1 VPCRSTRKHTVL
13 QITNMTPFA
22 VERGIQYDGA
32 GRQIWVV
39 VTKGTFTVQPD
50 GTVAPAQAQ
59 EPVALAAKY
68 AGQPGASQLLRD
80 AELVPAHPGTDVV
93 LNAVAHAPQ
102 GQPVRELRVGVA
114 VGPLAK
120 TLVVTGERRWERG
133 LLGLGASSPEPFVTL
148 PLRWE
153 HAFGGSDPRGNGS
166 EPRNAAGC
174 SFFASAEAA
183 TGGELPRIEAPES
196 RILHWKDRPAPAGF
210 GALAPGWSPRREH
223 AGTFDES
230 WSTERAPLW
239 PVDYDERFHVSA
251 TEGLWAPA
259 GLRGGETVML
269 TNLSAEP
276 VLRFILPRVF
286 LGFATH
292 VTGSVVHHRPALDR
306 VIIEPE
312 LRRVLMVWRT
322 SLALGPRACEV
333 VRTVV
338 TQKETL
344 NDARR

>member
-1 VPCRSTRKHTVL
+1 ML
-13 QITNMTPFA
+13 QLTNMTPFA
-22 VERGIQYDGA
+22 VERAIQYDGA

-39 VTKGTFTVQPD
+39 VTKGTFTIQPD
-50 GTVAPAQAQ
+50 GTVEPSQAQ
-59 EPVALAAKY
+59 EPVALMAKF
-68 AGQPGASQLLRD
+68 AGKPGASQLLRD
-80 AELVPAHPGTDVV
+80 AELVAAHPGTDVV

-102 GQPVRELRVGVA
+102 GQPVRELRVSVE

-133 LLGLGASSPEPFVTL
+133 VLGLGASGAEPFVAL
-148 PLRWE
+148 PMRWE
-153 HAFGGSDPRGNGS
+153 HAFGGSDPHGRGS

-183 TGGELPRIEAPES
+183 SGGELPRIEAPNA
-196 RILHWKDRPAPAGF
+196 RIHHWKDRPAPAGF
-210 GALAPGWSPRREH
+210 GAVAPGWSPRREL
-223 AGTFDES
+223 AGTFDGS

-251 TEGLWAPA
+251 PEGLWASA
-259 GLRGGETVML
+259 GLRGGETVTL
-269 TNLSAEP
+269 TNLSVET
-276 VLRFILPRVF
+276 VLRFTLPRVF

-292 VTGSVVHHRPALDR
+292 VTGSVIQHRPALDR

-312 LRRVLMVWRT
+312 LRKVVMVWRA
-322 SLALGPRACEV
+322 SLALGPRASEV

-338 TQKETL
+338 TQKKAL
-344 NDARR
+344 NDARG

>member
-1 VPCRSTRKHTVL
+1 VL
-13 QITNMTPFA
+13 QVTNMTPFA
-22 VERGIQYDGA
+22 VERSIQYDGA

-39 VTKGTFTVQPD
+39 VTKGTFTIQPD
-50 GTVAPAQAQ
+50 GSVEPAQAQ
-59 EPVALAAKY
+59 EPVALTARY
-68 AGQPGASQLLRD
+68 AGPPGASQLLRD

-102 GQPVRELRVGVA
+102 GHPVRELHVSVE

-120 TLVVTGERRWERG
+120 TLVVTGKRHWERG
-133 LLGLGASSPEPFVTL
+133 LLGLTASSPEPFVAL

-153 HAFGGSDPRGNGS
+153 HAFGGSDPRGNEA

-174 SFFASAEAA
+174 SFFTSAGTA
-183 TGGELPRIEAPES
+183 TGGELPRIEAPKS
-196 RILHWKDRPAPAGF
+196 RIHHWRERPAPAGF
-210 GALAPGWSPRREH
+210 GAVAPGWSPRRER

-251 TEGLWAPA
+251 AEGLWAPE
-259 GLRGGETVML
+259 GLRGGETVTL
-269 TNLSAEP
+269 TNLSVEP
-276 VLRFILPRVF
+276 VLRFMLPRIF

-322 SLALGPRACEV
+322 SLALGPRVHEV

-338 TQKETL
+338 TQKKTL
-344 NDARR
+344 DDARR

>member
-1 VPCRSTRKHTVL
+1 ML
-13 QITNMTPFA
+13 QITNLTHFA
-22 VERGIQYDGA
+22 VERSIQYDRAGA
-32 GRQIWVV
+32 QIWVV
-39 VTKGTFTVQPD
+39 VAKGTFTIQPD
-50 GTVAPAQAQ
+50 GTVEPAQAQ
-59 EPVALAAKY
+59 EPVSLVAKF
-68 AGQPGASQLLRD
+68 AGKPGASQLLRD

-102 GQPVRELRVGVA
+102 GQPVRELQVSVA

-120 TLVVTGERRWERG
+120 TLVVVGERRWERG
-133 LLGLGASSPEPFVTL
+133 LLGLGASNPEPFVTL

-153 HAFGGSDPRGNGS
+153 HAFGGSDPRGEGS

-174 SFFASAEAA
+174 SFFASAGAA
-183 TGGELPRIEAPES
+183 IGGELPRIEAPHS
-196 RILHWKDRPAPAGF
+196 RIHHWKERPTPAGF
-210 GALAPGWSPRREH
+210 GAVAAGWSPRREH

-259 GLRGGETVML
+259 GLRGGETVTL
-269 TNLSAEP
+269 TNLSVEP
-276 VLRFILPRVF
+276 VLRFTLPRVF

-292 VTGSVVHHRPALDR
+292 VTGSVIHHRPTLDR

-322 SLALGPRACEV
+322 SVPLGPRAREV
-333 VRTVV
+333 ARTVV
-338 TQKETL
+338 TQKKTL
-344 NDARR
+344 NDARS